1 MKVKLKYFAFMS
13 DLTGKKEEEW
23 ETSCTDV
30 NCLVAELSEKYGSAF
45 LNYVKNGIGGIKV
58 VVLVNGVANVS
69 TLKNGDEVAFLPPP
83 SGGELVKGKFN
94 FLEEIRKFRED
105 APPEAGSLVV
115 YLGFVKGVVE
125 SHKVYELDYEAYE
138 DYTVKRIREIEE
150 AIKEKYKDVV
160 KVKIIH
166 AIDKMKPGD
175 DVILIMV
182 MGKGRKDAISAVGEA
197 IELVKHTTG
206 IWKLEVRDDG
216 QFWVVAGN
224 TRVKRDEKAGSP

>member
-13 DLTGKKEEEW
+13 DLTGRREEEW
-23 ETSCTDV
+23 ETACNNVD
-30 NCLVAELSEKYGSAF
+30 CLVKELSNKYGNAF
-45 LNYVKNGIGGIKV
+45 ANYVRNGVGGIKV
-58 VVLVNGVANVS
+58 AVLVNGVPNVND
-69 TLKNGDEVAFLPPP
+69 LKDGDEVAFLPPP

-94 FLEEIRKFRED
+94 FLEEIRKFREE

-138 DYTVKRIREIEE
+138 DYTVKRLREIEE
-150 AIKEKYKDVV
+150 SIKEKYKDVV
-160 KVKIIH
+160 KVKIVH

-182 MGKGRKDAISAVGEA
+182 MGKGRKDAINAVGEA

-216 QFWVVAGN
+216 EYWVVAGN
-224 TRVKRDEKAGSP
+224 TRVRRDEKAGSP